1 MCLIYQNTNNFPSI
15 FTKKLWNVTSL
26 PKTILYCTRH
36 SPFKLTSLAC
46 RKGGWHEMWLLF
58 GRRIPFHKDIKNL
71 VSFLSLG
78 QSVAHYYLFLVH
90 WVSTFSELKTG
101 LRLSLSFNTSYGMTW
116 DCHKQVNA
124 MIGFFCLDGSSLH
137 FVCNS
142 VLFFKISFISEEL
155 CCTDC
160 WYSLSSS
167 ESSSAAILCCLTRSY
182 WSSSVDN
189 SECSSTSFST
199 STTVFVPAFAGLCC
213 QYHHRINWRLK
224 LLCTASKSL
233 SCIIIGHSLSQAD
246 LNVLKETL
254 AQDFSVNPTQ
264 ERM

>member
-199 STTVFVPAFAGLCC
+199 LLLSLCQPLLDFAVSIITGSTEGWSSSAQL
-213 QYHHRINWRLK
+213 
-224 LLCTASKSL
+224 SKSL